1 MKDLYKQFNNIEID
15 VDEFE
20 EMEVSEF
27 ERAKVK
33 KELKNKIN
41 TSKQRKGKKLLA
53 AASLAVGL
61 SVSAIVG
68 LSFTAYADNIP
79 VISNIY
85 KFFYETS
92 GDKGDFY
99 AGYADVST
107 PINLTATSNG
117 INVTVN
123 DAIYD
128 GESMIVTYTIDANRD
143 LGYPVVIRGI
153 PHLQNSPK
161 TGSHEASK
169 VSESE
174 NKYVG
179 IFTMKMDEE
188 DTSLPIEWNIDYL
201 RPGRTIDNDPIE
213 GDWKFN
219 FTLNK
224 ADISIYNIDKK
235 LEQDDLTIH
244 LQKLTISPN
253 SFHFLYE
260 QIPSDKLQEEWDRI
274 AVDLIVRDDLGNLY
288 SLEEQSGSGGSSL
301 KNNENNIKWGAI
313 YEKINPE
320 ATQLIITPDVEL
332 YDYDIIRYSEGGSII
347 GRGRSYN
354 STADQKQYKMDDI
367 IIDLK

>member
-41 TSKQRKGKKLLA
+41 TSKQRKGKKFLA

-61 SVSAIVG
+61 SISAIVG

-85 KFFYETS
+85 KFFY
-92 GDKGDFY
+92 DYRDNNGDFY
-99 AGYADVST
+99 GDYAESAT
-107 PINLTATSNG
+107 PINLTAASNG
-117 INVTVN
+117 INVTVD

-128 GESMIVTYTIDANRD
+128 GESMIVTYTIDSNRD
-143 LGYPVVIRGI
+143 LGNPIVLRGV

-161 TGSHEASK
+161 TGSNEASK

-179 IFTMKMDEE
+179 IITMKMDEK

-213 GDWKFN
+213 GEWKFN

-224 ADISIYNIDKK
+224 ADIAIYNLDKK
-235 LEQDDLTIH
+235 LTQYDLTVH

-253 SFHFLYE
+253 SFHLLFE
-260 QIPSDKLQEEWDRI
+260 QIDSDKLYEKWDQ
-274 AVDLIVRDDLGNLY
+274 AIVELLVQDDLGNHY
-288 SLEEQSGSGGSSL
+288 SLKEQSGSSSRHR
-301 KNNENNIKWGAI
+301 NGTKWGSI
-313 YEKINPE
+313 YEKVNPM
-320 ATQLIITPDVEL
+320 ATKLIITPEVEMSNL
-332 YDYDIIRYSEGGSII
+332 ELIEEDKDYKGS
-347 GRGRSYN
+347 RKSYI
-354 STADQKQYKMDDI
+354 TTDQKQYKMDDI